1 MLNGD
6 FSVLSIVK
14 IALDI
19 TIIWY
24 VLYKLLML
32 IRGTK
37 AIQLLNGIFVVI
49 AIYLLS
55 VVLDL
60 STVRALMSQV
70 IVWGGL

>member
-70 IVWGGL
+70 IVWGL